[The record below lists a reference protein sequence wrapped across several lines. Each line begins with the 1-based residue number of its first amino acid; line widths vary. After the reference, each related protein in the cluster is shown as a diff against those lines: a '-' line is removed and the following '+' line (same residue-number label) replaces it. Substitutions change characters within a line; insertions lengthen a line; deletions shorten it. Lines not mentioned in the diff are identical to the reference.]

1 MKKLEYG
8 LIANRHNMPVQD
20 FIFYEIKDPTEI
32 KAIEEKAYERVKDIL
47 SKAGEI
53 RSVKVNKDGY
63 VRLDLYVTGL
73 SVALIALIKACGK
86 VHKEN
91 AVNIKLVLKHHNYK
105 TKNYHN
111 QIIFFYK

>member
-8 LIANRHNMPVQD
+8 LIANRHEMPVSS
-20 FIFYEIKDPTEI
+20 FIFEKIKDPTEI

-47 SKAGEI
+47 SKAKI
-53 RSVKVNKDGY
+53 NKDGY

-91 AVNIKLVLKHHNYK
+91 FINIKLVLKHHSYK